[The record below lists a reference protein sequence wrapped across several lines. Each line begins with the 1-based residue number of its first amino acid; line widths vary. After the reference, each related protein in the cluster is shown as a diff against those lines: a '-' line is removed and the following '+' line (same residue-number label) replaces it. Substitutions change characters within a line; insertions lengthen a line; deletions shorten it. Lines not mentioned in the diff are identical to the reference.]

1 MENMAPLR
9 SSASHGG
16 SRDLLVRTCSNDSPH
31 SAVNEQIQLARWS
44 KACGN
49 GAKRA
54 NARWKKTLA
63 EFEAPPI
70 DAGIDEALQDFMAR
84 RKGAVQDMWY

>member
-1 MENMAPLR
+1 
-9 SSASHGG
+9 
-16 SRDLLVRTCSNDSPH
+16 
-31 SAVNEQIQLARWS
+31 
-44 KACGN
+44 
-49 GAKRA
+49 
-54 NARWKKTLA
+54 LA